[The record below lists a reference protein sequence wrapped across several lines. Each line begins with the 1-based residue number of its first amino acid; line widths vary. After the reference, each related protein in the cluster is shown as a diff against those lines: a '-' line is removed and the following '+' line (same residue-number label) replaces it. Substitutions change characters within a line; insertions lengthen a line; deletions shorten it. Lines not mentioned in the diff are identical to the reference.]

1 MKLVTVATHIDGYM
15 PWLKKSCEKYKTTLY
30 TLGMGE
36 KWQGYNWKF
45 LKMKEFL
52 RSVDPNEIICFMDA
66 YDVILLRDPSSL
78 EEDFLSFCKLTGKKI
93 IVGCDKPK
101 PIYMKILAYATFGK
115 CDDEMLNSGTYI
127 GKASDLFYMINE
139 MSRISNDDPSV
150 DDQVLLKDWCS
161 MNTNLIH
168 IDCDNLFF
176 MVVGDPQRDL
186 EIKKSKNPYFLHAP
200 GNTYIDN
207 IIEDLGYE
215 MTKEEKEKIKI
226 YHRKSLVKKVKYYGS
241 FPVFR
246 TLLIVLV
253 LYIIYKFKKNSKRTL

>member
-15 PWLKKSCEKYKTTLY
+15 SWLQKSCERYNTQLY
-30 TLGMGE
+30 TLGLGE

-52 RSVDPNEIICFMDA
+52 RSVDPNEVICFMDA
-66 YDVILLRDPSSL
+66 YDVILL
-78 EEDFLSFCKLTGKKI
+78 

-101 PIYMKILAYATFGK
+101 PMYMKVLAYATFGK

-127 GKASDLFYMINE
+127 GKASDLLYMINE
-139 MSRISNDDPSV
+139 MSRISKDDPSV

-161 MNTNLIH
+161 MNTGLIH

-186 EIKKSKNPYFLHAP
+186 EIKKSKKTYFLHAP

-207 IIEDLGYE
+207 IIEDLGYK
-215 MTKEEKEKIKI
+215 MTDEEKEKIKT
-226 YHRKSLVKKVKYYGS
+226 YHRKSLVKKMKYYGS

-246 TLLIVLV
+246 TLIILLI

>member
-1 MKLVTVATHIDGYM
+1 MID
-15 PWLKKSCEKYKTTLY
+15 
-30 TLGMGE
+30 
-36 KWQGYNWKF
+36 
-45 LKMKEFL
+45 
-52 RSVDPNEIICFMDA
+52 
-66 YDVILLRDPSSL
+66 
-78 EEDFLSFCKLTGKKI
+78 
-93 IVGCDKPK
+93 
-101 PIYMKILAYATFGK
+101 
-115 CDDEMLNSGTYI
+115 
-127 GKASDLFYMINE
+127 E

-215 MTKEEKEKIKI
+215 MTEEEKEKIKI
-226 YHRKSLVKKVKYYGS
+226 YHRKSLVKKVKYYAS

-246 TLLIVLV
+246 TLLILLV
-253 LYIIYKFKKNSKRTL
+253 LYIIYKFKKNNKRTL

>member
-15 PWLKKSCEKYKTTLY
+15 PWLKKSCDRYKTTLY
-30 TLGMGE
+30 TLGLGE
-36 KWQGYNWKF
+36 EWQGYNWKF

-52 RSVDPNEIICFMDA
+52 KSVDPNEIICFMDA

-101 PIYMKILAYATFGK
+101 PMYMKVLAYATFGK

-127 GKASDLFYMINE
+127 GKASDLLYMINE

-168 IDCDNLFF
+168 IDCDIYSSTKDVLNALDICIGNDTIIMFDEYFNYQFYKNHEYKAF
-176 MVVGDPQRDL
+176 M
-186 EIKKSKNPYFLHAP
+186 E
-200 GNTYIDN
+200 YI
-207 IIEDLGYE
+207 
-215 MTKEEKEKIKI
+215 EKTGKGFE
-226 YHRKSLVKKVKYYGS
+226 
-241 FPVFR
+241 
-246 TLLIVLV
+246 
-253 LYIIYKFKKNSKRTL
+253 YIARSEVQAAVRIL